1 MIHLEDLLSL
11 QGQLFLLALLG
22 MIFRR
27 CLITEAGQKGL
38 TTLLVDL
45 ILPCN
50 IILSFQIE
58 AGSDLIKQASVT
70 FLASAFVQCGCWI
83 LAKVLFRRCPQDK
96 RAVLQYSTL
105 CSNAGFLGTAL
116 AEGLFARNG
125 VLLASIYLIPQRIM
139 MWTVGLHF
147 FVGKQEKSWKK
158 VLWNPCLI
166 AVAIGILLLVCPIT
180 LPALL
185 QNTVACLGK
194 CNTGLSM
201 FMVGMMIAHID
212 LRNLTDPLILFYSAI
227 RLGLIPFLVY
237 TADRLL
243 GLDGLSSQIS
253 LLLSA
258 MPAGATSALLAEKYD
273 GDAQFAASCVTV
285 STALS
290 LIATPLWCTL
300 M

>member
-1 MIHLEDLLSL
+1 MIYLEDLLSL

-27 CLITEAGQKGL
+27 CFITEAGQKGL

-58 AGSDLIKQASVT
+58 ADSDLIKQASVT
-70 FLASAFVQCGCWI
+70 FLASVFVQLGCWV
-83 LAKVLFRRCPQDK
+83 LAKMLFCHCPQDK
-96 RAVLQYSTL
+96 RAILQYSTL

-116 AEGLFARNG
+116 AEGLFARSG

-158 VLWNPCLI
+158 VLCNPCLI
-166 AVAIGILLLVCPIT
+166 AVVMGIVLLVCPIA
-180 LPALL
+180 LPPLF
-185 QNTVACLGK
+185 QNTIACLGK

-212 LRNLTDPLILFYSAI
+212 IKDIADPLILFYSAI
-227 RLGLIPFLVY
+227 RLGLIPFLVLL
-237 TADRLL
+237 ASRLL
-243 GLDGLSSQIS
+243 GLNGLAGQIS
-253 LLLSA
+253 ILLSA
-258 MPAGATSALLAEKYD
+258 MPAGATSALLAEKYH
-273 GDAQFAASCVTV
+273 GNAQFAASCVTV

-290 LIATPLWCTL
+290 LIATPLWCL
-300 M
+300 FL